1 MASADLM
8 GGQQLGAE
16 SLDASDAENA
26 PPRSSSCPPAR
37 GRQTSAVQPGQAQQA
52 RATPVSRESSG
63 LLRAS
68 HRVSGQ
74 SPGTPRL
81 SRHVS
86 PLPASVAGSGEVGDN
101 LESSETF
108 QIGGSGFESSCRVPL
123 GNIQLP
129 QSQRDFS
136 TRYPHPIPPQRA
148 RSGSSGAPAEVSD
161 NLRSIAGVS
170 SQVSAGGE
178 QPPRQALTD
187 SGVPPPITT
196 AQREP
201 SEAPRRRD
209 PPPPPPAPA
218 VEATSPPPD
227 SVQAAA
233 GAAAAAAAAAPPPG
247 MPPRM
252 PPPIDLGVPITPVAS
267 APATTA
273 GSDALA
279 SLLGLIEAERA
290 ERAAERAEQ
299 RRRDE
304 LREEENRRERE
315 AIALEAR
322 RAAERAEGLQAQMYE
337 HRRREVEIDFHRE
350 ERRAE
355 ERRTAVY
362 LPCIGLRSR
371 YGADTE
377 PDT

>member
-8 GGQQLGAE
+8 GGQQFGAE
-16 SLDASDAENA
+16 SPDASDAENA

-81 SRHVS
+81 SRHGS
-86 PLPASVAGSGEVGDN
+86 PLPASVAGGSGERGDN
-101 LESSETF
+101 FSSFRETCE
-108 QIGGSGFESSCRVPL
+108 GSGFEPSFRVPL

-161 NLRSIAGVS
+161 NLRSIAGTS

-233 GAAAAAAAAAPPPG
+233 GAAAAAAAAAPHPQMAFLPL
-247 MPPRM
+247 
-252 PPPIDLGVPITPVAS
+252 PPPTS
-267 APATTA
+267 
-273 GSDALA
+273 
-279 SLLGLIEAERA
+279 
-290 ERAAERAEQ
+290 
-299 RRRDE
+299 
-304 LREEENRRERE
+304 
-315 AIALEAR
+315 
-322 RAAERAEGLQAQMYE
+322 
-337 HRRREVEIDFHRE
+337 
-350 ERRAE
+350 
-355 ERRTAVY
+355 
-362 LPCIGLRSR
+362 
-371 YGADTE
+371 
-377 PDT
+377 

>member
-16 SLDASDAENA
+16 SFDASDAENA

-101 LESSETF
+101 LESSLGPQETF
-108 QIGGSGFESSCRVPL
+108 PNFEGSRFESSCRVPL

-136 TRYPHPIPPQRA
+136 TRYPHSIPPQRA
-148 RSGSSGAPAEVSD
+148 RSGSCGAPAEGTD
-161 NLRSIAGVS
+161 NLRSIAGTS
-170 SQVSAGGE
+170 SQMSAGGE

-209 PPPPPPAPA
+209 SPPPPPAPA
-218 VEATSPPPD
+218 VEVTSPPPI
-227 SVQAAA
+227 SVQSNSVPAAA
-233 GAAAAAAAAAPPPG
+233 GAAAGPAAP
-247 MPPRM
+247 
-252 PPPIDLGVPITPVAS
+252 LS
-267 APATTA
+267 ATTA
-273 GSDALA
+273 A
-279 SLLGLIEAERA
+279 
-290 ERAAERAEQ
+290 
-299 RRRDE
+299 RRGITH
-304 LREEENRRERE
+304 
-315 AIALEAR
+315 AIAQSQRSSVATLSAAR
-322 RAAERAEGLQAQMYE
+322 TTLIATASGNIL
-337 HRRREVEIDFHRE
+337 RRFRILNYVSSGN
-350 ERRAE
+350 
-355 ERRTAVY
+355 AV
-362 LPCIGLRSR
+362 
-371 YGADTE
+371 
-377 PDT
+377 

>member
-8 GGQQLGAE
+8 GGQQFGAE
-16 SLDASDAENA
+16 SPDASDAENA

-108 QIGGSGFESSCRVPL
+108 PNFGGSGFESSCRVPL

-136 TRYPHPIPPQRA
+136 TRYPHSIPPQRA

-161 NLRSIAGVS
+161 NLRSIAGIS

-201 SEAPRRRD
+201 SEAPRRRWRCQ
-209 PPPPPPAPA
+209 
-218 VEATSPPPD
+218 S
-227 SVQAAA
+227 
-233 GAAAAAAAAAPPPG
+233 
-247 MPPRM
+247 
-252 PPPIDLGVPITPVAS
+252 
-267 APATTA
+267 
-273 GSDALA
+273 
-279 SLLGLIEAERA
+279 
-290 ERAAERAEQ
+290 
-299 RRRDE
+299 
-304 LREEENRRERE
+304 
-315 AIALEAR
+315 
-322 RAAERAEGLQAQMYE
+322 
-337 HRRREVEIDFHRE
+337 
-350 ERRAE
+350 
-355 ERRTAVY
+355 
-362 LPCIGLRSR
+362 
-371 YGADTE
+371 
-377 PDT
+377 